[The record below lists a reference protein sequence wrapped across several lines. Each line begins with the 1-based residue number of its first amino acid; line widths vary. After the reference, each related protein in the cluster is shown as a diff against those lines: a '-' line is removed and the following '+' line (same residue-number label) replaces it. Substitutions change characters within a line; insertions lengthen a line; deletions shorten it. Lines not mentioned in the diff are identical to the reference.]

1 MGPQPAVAR
10 VRHAVRTALSDLTR
24 GDLVLVGCSGGADS
38 LALAAACAFEAPRAG
53 LRVGA
58 VTVDHGLQ
66 PGSADRAAAVAARL
80 TELGLAPV
88 EVAAVT
94 VGSAGGPEAAART
107 ARYAA
112 LDAAADRL
120 DAVAVL
126 LGHTRD
132 DQAETVLLGLARGSG
147 PRSLA
152 GMAPVSSDGRYR
164 RPLLGVDHATTAAAC
179 AAEGLPVWDDPHN
192 SDPAFTRVRIRRDVL
207 PALTRAL
214 GPGVPEALARTAD
227 LLREDATALDEWAA
241 RAAASAAEAAG
252 PDGGLSVDRLAE
264 LPTAV
269 RRRVL
274 RSAAIAAGS
283 RPGDLFAAH
292 VEAVDALVVD
302 WHGQRGID
310 LPGDITAR
318 RRYGRLCF
326 DQGFG
331 LGQPAR

>member
-1 MGPQPAVAR
+1 
-10 VRHAVRTALSDLTR
+10 VRHAVRTALSDLTS

-38 LALAAACAFEAPRAG
+38 LALAAACAFEAPRAD
-53 LRVGA
+53 LRAGA

-66 PGSADRAAAVAARL
+66 PGSADRAASLADRL
-80 TELGLAPV
+80 TGLGLAPV
-88 EVAAVT
+88 EVATVA
-94 VGSAGGPEAAART
+94 VGSAGGPEAAARV
-107 ARYAA
+107 ARYEA

-120 DAVAVL
+120 DAAAVL

-152 GMAPVSSDGRYR
+152 GMAPVSADGRYR
-164 RPLLGVDHATTAAAC
+164 RPLLRIDRATTAAAC

-227 LLREDATALDEWAA
+227 LLREDAAALDGWAA
-241 RAAASAAEAAG
+241 QAAAGAVEAAG
-252 PDGGLSVDRLAE
+252 PEGGLAVDRLAE

-274 RSAAIAAGS
+274 RNAAIAAGS
-283 RPGDLFAAH
+283 PPGDLFAVH
-292 VEAVDALVVD
+292 VEAMDALIVN
-302 WHGQRGID
+302 WHGQVGID
-310 LPGDITAR
+310 LPGGITAR
-318 RRYGRLCF
+318 RHYGRLCL
-326 DQGFG
+326 DQGSDQG
-331 LGQPAR
+331 SDQGQPAR

>member
-1 MGPQPAVAR
+1 
-10 VRHAVRTALSDLTR
+10 VRHAVRTALSDLT
-24 GDLVLVGCSGGADS
+24 GGELVLVGCSGGADS

-53 LRVGA
+53 LRAGA

-66 PGSADRAAAVAARL
+66 PGSADRAAALAGRL
-80 TELGLAPV
+80 TKLGLAPV
-88 EVAAVT
+88 EVAVVT
-94 VGSAGGPEAAART
+94 VGSAGGPEAAARA

-112 LDAAADRL
+112 LNAAADRL

-152 GMAPVSSDGRYR
+152 GMAPVSADGRYR
-164 RPLLGVDHATTAAAC
+164 RPLLGVDRATTAAAC

-192 SDPAFTRVRIRRDVL
+192 CDPAFTRVRVRRDVL

-227 LLREDATALDEWAA
+227 LLRQDAAALDEWAA

-252 PDGGLSVDRLAE
+252 PDRGLALDRLAE

-274 RSAAIAAGS
+274 RSAAIAAGCP
-283 RPGDLFAAH
+283 PGELFAVH

-302 WHGQRGID
+302 WHGQLGID
-310 LPGDITAR
+310 LPAGITAR
-318 RRYGRLCF
+318 RHYGRLCF
-326 DQGFG
+326 DQG
-331 LGQPAR
+331 QRQ

>member
-1 MGPQPAVAR
+1 M
-10 VRHAVRTALSDLTR
+10 RHAVRTALSDLT
-24 GDLVLVGCSGGADS
+24 GGELVLVGCSGGADS

-53 LRVGA
+53 LRAGA

-66 PGSADRAAAVAARL
+66 PGSADRAAALAGRL
-80 TELGLAPV
+80 TKLGLAPV
-88 EVAAVT
+88 EVAVVT
-94 VGSAGGPEAAART
+94 VGSAGGPEAAARA

-112 LDAAADRL
+112 LNAAADRL

-152 GMAPVSSDGRYR
+152 GMAPVSADGRYR
-164 RPLLGVDHATTAAAC
+164 RPLLGVDRATTAAAC

-192 SDPAFTRVRIRRDVL
+192 CDPAFTRVRVRRDVL

-227 LLREDATALDEWAA
+227 LLRQDAAALDEWAA

-252 PDGGLSVDRLAE
+252 PDRGLAVDRLAE

-274 RSAAIAAGS
+274 RSAAIAAGCP
-283 RPGDLFAAH
+283 PGELFAVH

-302 WHGQRGID
+302 WHGQLGID
-310 LPGDITAR
+310 LPAGITAR
-318 RRYGRLCF
+318 RHYGRLCF
-326 DQGFG
+326 DQG
-331 LGQPAR
+331 QRQ

>member
-1 MGPQPAVAR
+1 
-10 VRHAVRTALSDLTR
+10 
-24 GDLVLVGCSGGADS
+24 
-38 LALAAACAFEAPRAG
+38 
-53 LRVGA
+53 
-58 VTVDHGLQ
+58 
-66 PGSADRAAAVAARL
+66 
-80 TELGLAPV
+80 
-88 EVAAVT
+88 

-214 GPGVPEALARTAD
+214 GPGVPEALARTAG
-227 LLREDATALDEWAA
+227 LLREDAAALDEWAA

-252 PDGGLSVDRLAE
+252 PDGGLAVDRLTE

-274 RSAAIAAGS
+274 RSAAIAAGCP
-283 RPGDLFAAH
+283 PGELFAVH

-302 WHGQRGID
+302 WHGQLGID
-310 LPGDITAR
+310 LPAGITAR
-318 RRYGRLCF
+318 RHYGRLCF
-326 DQGFG
+326 DQG
-331 LGQPAR
+331 QRQ

>member
-1 MGPQPAVAR
+1 M
-10 VRHAVRTALSDLTR
+10 RHAVRTALSDLTD
-24 GDLVLVGCSGGADS
+24 GELVLVGCSGGADS

-53 LRVGA
+53 LRAGA

-66 PGSADRAAAVAARL
+66 PGSADRAAALAGRL
-80 TELGLAPV
+80 TKLGLAPV
-88 EVAAVT
+88 EVAVVT
-94 VGSAGGPEAAART
+94 VGSAGGPEAAARA

-112 LDAAADRL
+112 LNAAADRL

-152 GMAPVSSDGRYR
+152 GMAPVSADGRYR
-164 RPLLGVDHATTAAAC
+164 RPLLGVDRATTAAAC

-192 SDPAFTRVRIRRDVL
+192 SDPAFARVRVRRDVL

-227 LLREDATALDEWAA
+227 LFREDAAALDEWAA
-241 RAAASAAEAAG
+241 RAAASAAEAVG
-252 PDGGLSVDRLAE
+252 PDGGLAVDRLAE

-274 RSAAIAAGS
+274 RSAAIAAGCP
-283 RPGDLFAAH
+283 PGELFAVH

-302 WHGQRGID
+302 WHGQLGID
-310 LPGDITAR
+310 LPGGITAR
-318 RRYGRLCF
+318 RHYGRLCF
-326 DQGFG
+326 DQG
-331 LGQPAR
+331 QRQ